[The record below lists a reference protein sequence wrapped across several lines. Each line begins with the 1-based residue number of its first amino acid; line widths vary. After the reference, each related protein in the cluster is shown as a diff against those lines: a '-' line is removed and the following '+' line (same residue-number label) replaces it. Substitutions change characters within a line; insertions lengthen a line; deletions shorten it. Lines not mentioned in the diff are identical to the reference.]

1 MTNLQKAIAYIAEAN
16 YAAYFALMNKVLGK
30 NNALS
35 TLENEYFYQGVTP
48 NFPQRLETFARTSL
62 ATLPTA
68 HKFLTNCTKPAE
80 FVGRETELVKLHTLL
95 DEGKKSVIVN
105 GLGGI
110 GKTSLALQ
118 YVWQYKEHYHHIVW
132 VEQQSSLLLA
142 FMTEKKL
149 NELVAPEKEEAEVY
163 FHRLMQFLAATEG
176 KNLLVIDNYEDTEA
190 DKTIA
195 ILTQIQNV
203 HFAHWRVL
211 FTSREKVNGFAL
223 IALDTLPKDEAIALF
238 KLHSENRPF
247 DENVLVQVLE
257 EVDYHTLTIE
267 LLSKIYANDV
277 DVTLTNL
284 LTVLQQKDFD
294 NELVQEMVTT
304 KHHKGEA
311 NLYKHLLL
319 LFNMEKWT
327 ADEQHLLKQ
336 FAALPSL
343 PIKATQLFDWLQ
355 NNRQTYKTALKNLT
369 RKGWL
374 STTDQENYTMHRLLK
389 MLIQK
394 HLGVIWEDVKTLVES
409 IKKEVK
415 QEKIEANPLALKPFI
430 AYIESF
436 LANINVQNDEVEKSF
451 LYHTLG
457 NLKHYAG
464 IYEQAELHYTQA
476 QEIVE
481 KHNGTKSTEYADI
494 LSDLA
499 NVYSHQGKY
508 KEAITLLQ
516 KALQIIKERLGEKH
530 PEYAISLNNLALAY
544 GVQGKYDKAIPL
556 HQEALQIR
564 KEVLGEKHPE
574 HAYSLNNLANV
585 YHSQGKYGEAIPLYQ
600 EALQIWKKALGEKH
614 PNYATTLHNLAHV
627 YEAQGK
633 YEEATVLYQ
642 EALQIRKEVL
652 GEKHPDYAMSLN
664 NLAFL
669 YCNQGKHERTI
680 ALYQECLHIQ
690 KEVLGE
696 KHPYYAN
703 SLCNLGNVYYKLQN
717 YEQALILL
725 QDAYPVLLN
734 TLGDEN
740 ILTKKCKGYLDKTL
754 QALQNKT

>member
-1 MTNLQKAIAYIAEAN
+1 MTNLQKALAYIEEAN
-16 YAAYFALMNKVLGK
+16 EPAYFDLMDKVLGK
-30 NNALS
+30 SFELS
-35 TLENEYFYQGVTP
+35 TLRDEFIAGENKAVLHK
-48 NFPQRLETFARTSL
+48 RMAVFAQSEL
-62 ATLPTA
+62 SKLPTA
-68 HKFLTNCTKPAE
+68 HKFLTDCTKPAE
-80 FVGRETELVKLHTLL
+80 FVGRETELANLHNLL

-149 NELVAPEKEEAEVY
+149 NELVTPEKEEAEVY
-163 FHRLMQFLAATEG
+163 FNRLMQFLTATEG

-238 KLHSENRPF
+238 KLHSENRLF

-304 KHHKGEA
+304 KRHKGEA

-327 ADEQHLLKQ
+327 ADEQYLLKQ

-343 PIKATQLFDWLQ
+343 PINGKQLLDWLQ
-355 NNRQTYKTALKNLT
+355 NNRTTYKKALQNLT

-374 STTDQENYTMHRLLK
+374 STKDQENYTMHRLLK

-394 HLGVIWEDVKTLVES
+394 HLGVKWEDVKVLVES
-409 IKKEVK
+409 LQKEVTK
-415 QEKIEANPLALKPFI
+415 EKIEANPLAAKPFV
-430 AYIESF
+430 AYIDSFITTIDFQNKEIEESY
-436 LANINVQNDEVEKSF
+436 LWSK
-451 LYHTLG
+451 LG
-457 NLKHYAG
+457 V
-464 IYEQAELHYTQA
+464 IYLFTAIYKQAELCYTQA
-476 QEIVE
+476 LAIIKKQKGTQDNINYATILNNLAVVYE
-481 KHNGTKSTEYADI
+481 K
-494 LSDLA
+494 
-499 NVYSHQGKY
+499 QGKY
-508 KEAITLLQ
+508 ENTITLYQEVLQIHKELSREKHSDYALCLNNLAMLFYAQREYEEAIHLFQ
-516 KALQIIKERLGEKH
+516 KALQIQKEAG
-530 PEYAISLNNLALAY
+530 
-544 GVQGKYDKAIPL
+544 
-556 HQEALQIR
+556 
-564 KEVLGEKHPE
+564 
-574 HAYSLNNLANV
+574 
-585 YHSQGKYGEAIPLYQ
+585 
-600 EALQIWKKALGEKH
+600 GEKH
-614 PNYATTLHNLAHV
+614 PNYAL
-627 YEAQGK
+627 
-633 YEEATVLYQ
+633 
-642 EALQIRKEVL
+642 
-652 GEKHPDYAMSLN
+652 SLN
-664 NLAFL
+664 NLAL
-669 YCNQGKHERTI
+669 VYTSQGKYEDAI
-680 ALYQECLHIQ
+680 PLYKVVAQIWM
-690 KEVLGE
+690 EVFDE
-696 KHPYYAN
+696 KHPNYGI
-703 SLCNLGNVYYKLQN
+703 SLWSLGVIYHRQN
-717 YEQALILL
+717 NEQALNLL
-725 QDAYPVLLN
+725 QKAYLIFLD
-734 TLGDEN
+734 TLGDEH
-740 ILTKKCKGYLDKTL
+740 IYTKTCKGYLDAIS

>member
-1 MTNLQKAIAYIAEAN
+1 MNNLQKAISYIEEAN
-16 YAAYFALMNKVLGK
+16 YPNYFALMSKLLGK
-30 NNALS
+30 NHALS
-35 TLENEYFYQGVTP
+35 TLRDEFIAGENKAVLHK
-48 NFPQRLETFARTSL
+48 RMAVFAQSEL
-62 ATLPTA
+62 SKLPTA
-68 HKFLTNCTKPAE
+68 HKFLTDCTKPTD
-80 FVGRETELVKLHTLL
+80 FVGRETELAKLHNLL

-118 YVWQYKEHYHHIVW
+118 YVGQYKEHYHHIVW

-149 NELVAPEKEEAEVY
+149 NELITPEKEEAEVY
-163 FHRLMQFLAATEG
+163 FYRLMQFLEATEG

-238 KLHSENRPF
+238 KLHSENKPF

-284 LTVLQQKDFD
+284 LTILQQKDFD

-343 PIKATQLFDWLQ
+343 PINGKQLLDWLQ
-355 NNRQTYKTALKNLT
+355 NNRATYKAALKNLT

-394 HLGVIWEDVKTLVES
+394 HLGIMWEDVKVLVEGV
-409 IKKEVK
+409 KEEVT
-415 QEKIEANPLALKPFI
+415 QEKIAANPLA
-430 AYIESF
+430 A
-436 LANINVQNDEVEKSF
+436 KSF
-451 LYHTLG
+451 IEYIDSFITTIDFQNNVLEESYLYNKLG
-457 NLKHYAG
+457 YIYHLTAIYKQATQYYSQALVIIKQQKGIQNIDYAEILNNLAG
-464 IYEQAELHYTQA
+464 LYDSQGKYEEAIIFF
-476 QEIVE
+476 QEALQILKEILVE
-481 KHNGTKSTEYADI
+481 KHPIYA
-494 LSDLA
+494 S
-499 NVYSHQGKY
+499 
-508 KEAITLLQ
+508 
-516 KALQIIKERLGEKH
+516 
-530 PEYAISLNNLALAY
+530 SLNNLALVY
-544 GVQGKYDKAIPL
+544 SRQGKYEKAIPL
-556 HQEALQIR
+556 YEEALKIL
-564 KEVLGEKHPE
+564 KETLGKKNPSY
-574 HAYSLNNLANV
+574 ATSLNNIAFIYNK
-585 YHSQGKYGEAIPLYQ
+585 QGKYGEAISLYQ
-600 EALQIWKKALGEKH
+600 ECLKIFKD
-614 PNYATTLHNLAHV
+614 
-627 YEAQGK
+627 
-633 YEEATVLYQ
+633 
-642 EALQIRKEVL
+642 VL

-664 NLAFL
+664 NLAL
-669 YCNQGKHERTI
+669 VYHTQGKYKEAI
-680 ALYQECLHIQ
+680 PLYQETLQIRR
-690 KEVLGE
+690 EVLGE
-696 KHPYYAN
+696 KHPTYATSLNNLALAYYN
-703 SLCNLGNVYYKLQN
+703 IEN
-717 YEQALILL
+717 YEQAFSLF
-725 QDAYPVLLN
+725 QEAYLVFLN
-734 TLGDEN
+734 TFGDEHIN
-740 ILTKKCKGYLDKTL
+740 TINCKEWLDIVQKV
-754 QALQNKT
+754 LQNKT